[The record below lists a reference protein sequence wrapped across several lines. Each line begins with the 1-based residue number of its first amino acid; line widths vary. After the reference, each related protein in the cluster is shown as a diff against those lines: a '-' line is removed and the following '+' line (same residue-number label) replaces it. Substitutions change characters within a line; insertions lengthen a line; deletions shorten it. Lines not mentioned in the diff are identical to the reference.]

1 MKLWISSWICHS
13 QPYPLP
19 LQASPGLTCPFPNSH
34 PDPVVLPLENC
45 VLMPQG
51 GGQIKSISLALLSS
65 LKHWW
70 IRERLCDF
78 YFPQN
83 PLSRKES
90 RLSCLFF
97 EAEFRTWV
105 WCSHGESAFLYQ
117 RKQEKKSKY
126 CQPFNHILK
135 YSVFAQRQ
143 MQIWQMQHWNKFSE
157 ALKWPGE
164 RTLMSPWDKKHL
176 PTSIYLEKFC
186 YNSVLTDDEG
196 VSFTMMTNNL
206 LKAIPPPPKR
216 GKMLLQIIWWGVG

>member
-1 MKLWISSWICHS
+1 MNFKLDL
-13 QPYPLP
+13 PLP
-19 LQASPGLTCPFPNSH
+19 ALSTAPSSLTRSH
-34 PDPVVLPLENC
+34 LPLSKLPPRPCCAPFGKLCIDAPRRRANKIDLPCTAEQPQALVNQGKTLWLLLPTESPQQEGIQVELF
-45 VLMPQG
+45 VLWSWVQN
-51 GGQIKSISLALLSS
+51 LSVVQP
-65 LKHWW
+65 W
-70 IRERLCDF
+70 RECFLV
-78 YFPQN
+78 P
-83 PLSRKES
+83 KE
-90 RLSCLFF
+90 
-97 EAEFRTWV
+97 A
-105 WCSHGESAFLYQ
+105 G
-117 RKQEKKSKY
+117 KKKSKY